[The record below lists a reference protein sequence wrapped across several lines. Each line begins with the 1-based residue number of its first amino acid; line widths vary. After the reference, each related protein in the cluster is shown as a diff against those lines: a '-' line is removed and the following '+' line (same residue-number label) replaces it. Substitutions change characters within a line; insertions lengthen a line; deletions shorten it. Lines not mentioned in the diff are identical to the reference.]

1 MSEKRIVKIA
11 AAKGRPI
18 FTRVGKRPVA
28 DLLASGVRSEEVVK
42 CFEV

>member
-11 AAKGRPI
+11 AANGRPI
-18 FTRVGKRPVA
+18 FPRVGKRPVA
-28 DLLASGVRSEEVVK
+28 DLLASGVRSEEMVE